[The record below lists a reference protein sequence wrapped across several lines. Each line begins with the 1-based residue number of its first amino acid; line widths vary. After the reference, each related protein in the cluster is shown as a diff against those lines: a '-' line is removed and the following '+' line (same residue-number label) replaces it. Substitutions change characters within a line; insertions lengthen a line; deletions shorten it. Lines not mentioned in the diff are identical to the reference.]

1 MCIERDDGCTVPGFI
16 LTHRAHRGVRAGSP
30 PQRSGQDKKLYGFT
44 PNISI
49 RACISFTYTFDMCP
63 AVLISLIV
71 WLCRALTLRHTLST
85 LAMGTADDRRR
96 VGCAACTQRP
106 PPCSTGTWT
115 GKSKGTTQL
124 DILRNQRSEPV
135 SEKETVQLA
144 VPETLSSG
152 ITPSLFETKA

>member
-1 MCIERDDGCTVPGFI
+1 MYRKAVPGFI
-16 LTHRAHRGVRAGSP
+16 LTHSVRHRAHRGVRAGSP
-30 PQRSGQDKKLYGFT
+30 PQRSGQDKALRLYPQYYF
-44 PNISI
+44 SI
-49 RACISFTYTFDMCP
+49 RACISFTYTFDMYMCP

-106 PPCSTGTWT
+106 PPCSTGKRHHAARHSAKPKKRTC
-115 GKSKGTTQL
+115 K
-124 DILRNQRSEPV
+124 R
-135 SEKETVQLA
+135 ETVQLA

>member
-30 PQRSGQDKKLYGFT
+30 PQRWSGYGFT

-106 PPCSTGTWT
+106 PPCSTGKRHHAARHSAKPKKRTC
-115 GKSKGTTQL
+115 K
-124 DILRNQRSEPV
+124 R
-135 SEKETVQLA
+135 ETVQLA